1 MIPPFQTASNLGH
14 YSPPHSAPARPY
26 LCVEQGIGVGA
37 AAGFQAAL
45 PALAVVLV
53 LLFAGGFKAETG
65 FDGQQGG
72 AKNYLR

>member
-1 MIPPFQTASNLGH
+1 MLHRILPQHA
-14 YSPPHSAPARPY
+14 PY

>member
-1 MIPPFQTASNLGH
+1 MQPIFIIRLYMNT
-14 YSPPHSAPARPY
+14 
-26 LCVEQGIGVGA
+26 
-37 AAGFQAAL
+37 
-45 PALAVVLV
+45 VVLV